1 MSQLADF
8 APILLKAFL
17 ASLILTILLGPVII
31 PILNKLR
38 LGQYIRQE
46 GPAKHFKKA
55 GTPTMGGIIFII
67 PLLISTMIFAGESA
81 EALTAAT
88 VTLGYGIIGFI
99 DDFIKV
105 ALKRSL
111 GLKARYKLLGQLIMG
126 FFLALLA
133 VKYLGRGTDLRIPFT
148 DYMLEL
154 GSLYYPFVLLVL
166 VSSTNAVNLTDG
178 LDGLAA
184 GCTMFVSIGYVF
196 ISLLLGTTELAVF
209 AAALA
214 GGCFGFLAF
223 NFYPAKVFMG
233 DTGSL
238 ALGAAVACLAV
249 LTGTELVL
257 PIVGGIYVIET
268 LSVVLQ
274 VASFRLRGKRIFLMS
289 PLHHHF
295 ELAGWEEEKIVL
307 LFWAFSALF
316 SLLGVL
322 SVIKIG

>member
-1 MSQLADF
+1 MQQFADF
-8 APILLKAFL
+8 APNLLKVFL
-17 ASLILTILLGPVII
+17 TSLLCTVVLGPIII

-38 LGQYIRQE
+38 LGQYIRQD

-67 PLLISTMIFAGESA
+67 PLLIATMIFAGDSV

-88 VTLGYGIIGFI
+88 VTLGYGIIGFM
-99 DDFIKV
+99 DDFIKI
-105 ALKRSL
+105 ALKRPL
-111 GLKARYKLLGQLIMG
+111 GLKARYKLLGQVILG
-126 FFLALLA
+126 LLLTIYA
-133 VKYLGRGTDLRIPFT
+133 VQYLGRGTGLNVPFT
-148 DYMLEL
+148 GAAVDL

-166 VSSTNAVNLTDG
+166 VGSTNAVNITDG

-184 GCTMFVSIGYVF
+184 GCTMFVSAGYVF
-196 ISLLLGTTELAVF
+196 ISLMAGKPELAVF

-238 ALGAAVACLAV
+238 ALGAAVACLSV

-257 PIVGGIYVIET
+257 PIIGGIYVIET

-295 ELAGWEEEKIVL
+295 ELAGWDEEKIVL
-307 LFWAFSALF
+307 MFWAFSVFFALM
-316 SLLGVL
+316 GVL
-322 SVIKIG
+322 SALKIG